1 VLVVVETSALN
12 PKRKLVKPFW
22 TDPAPIAHL
31 PKDGFDD
38 FTTSR
43 QAFTL
48 VNLGFLLGHKS
59 DQLAAQPLRSFRL
72 CWAAANAAPV
82 PDERLIET
90 VVSDKTFGGR
100 NRLKSSPQSFNCDR
114 KSLTQP
120 SFFSTSSSSNV
131 GFRTSWG
138 VSRKAIIF

>member
-12 PKRKLVKPFW
+12 PRANCEAIFGL
-22 TDPAPIAHL
+22 ILLQSLHL

-72 CWAAANAAPV
+72 CWERQQMLLQFQMNA
-82 PDERLIET
+82 LIET

-100 NRLKSSPQSFNCDR
+100 NRLKSSPN
-114 KSLTQP
+114 L
-120 SFFSTSSSSNV
+120 STVIESP
-131 GFRTSWG
+131 
-138 VSRKAIIF
+138 